1 MKNEFTKS
9 GFIKNSAKI
18 FYGEFI
24 KVRTIKVI
32 MIFAFTFFAYELFA
46 QPVITSFSPHSG
58 PVNTTVTIT
67 GSGFSNVPSLNV
79 VFFGAYKVFVSA
91 STNTSLTVN
100 APTGSNYQYISVTNV
115 ETNLTGYSTIPFNVT
130 FPGGCKPDFASKV
143 DFTSGTN
150 PYSVSFCDMDKNGK
164 PDLAVTNFGSNTVSV
179 YYNISV
185 PGTINAGSFA
195 AKIDYVTGASP
206 KSVTF
211 GDIDGDGSPDMIVTN
226 SGDTSVSVF
235 RNTSTFGN
243 VSFAARVNFP
253 SGGSPWSVSVGDLN
267 GDGKPELAVVNRV
280 SWTVSVLR
288 NNSTSGVISFLPKV
302 DFATGSSPY
311 SVSIGDLDG
320 DSKPDMAVANSGINT
335 ASVYK
340 NTSSS
345 GSISFA
351 AKVDFSAGGGPFSIS
366 IGDIDGDGKPDLAV
380 ANNSSNNASVFRNT
394 TTPGIINAG
403 SFAAKVD
410 FPAGGAPQIISIG
423 DIDGD
428 GKPDLAV
435 ANFTGNS
442 VSVLRNASVSGTVSF
457 SAKVDLTTA
466 GQASYVNICD
476 IDGDGKP
483 DVAATNYNNN
493 TLSVFR
499 NISTPAVLQTSASGN
514 GNPITN
520 GSVTPNITN
529 HTDFGNIHVNANLI
543 RTYTFLNTST
553 DSLSIDSIKI
563 TGTDQALFTPGSITP
578 AGKIAPG
585 VSKTFTVT
593 FVPTSS
599 GLKTAAV
606 NIYSNINSGTICVL
620 QQTYTFAVQ
629 GTGFCPALTSS
640 ASGNGNPITN
650 GSVTPSLTNF
660 TDFGN
665 LNSIENLIRTYSFQ
679 NTSTDSLSVDSIKMS
694 GADPSSF
701 IPGSLTPTG
710 KIAPGASKTFTV
722 TYVMSSLGIKNA
734 TVNIYSNI
742 DSGSVCL
749 IQQTYTFAV
758 KANQISLAPVITT
771 FSPQSGPAGTTVT
784 ITGSGFNTTPSNN
797 IVFFGAALATVSAST
812 ETSLTVSA
820 PAGANFK
827 YISVTNLA
835 SNLTGY
841 SSMPFLETFPGG
853 CKTEFAARVNFS
865 TGGTPYSVSIGDL
878 DGDGK
883 SDLAVANYTSN
894 TVSVFRNIST
904 TGGVSFA
911 ARVDFGTG
919 SSPKSVCIGEI
930 DGDGKPDL
938 VVTNSGVSNSVSV
951 FRNTSTT
958 GGVSFAA
965 KVDFATGSSPWSVSM
980 GDLNGDGKTDLAV
993 ANRTGFSVSV
1003 LRNTSTSGGV
1013 SFAAKVDFS
1022 AGSSPYSVSIGDL
1035 DGDGKPD
1042 LAVASNGDNTA
1053 SVYQNTSTSGGVSFA
1068 AKVDFSAGSGPVSIS
1083 IGDIDG
1089 DGKPDL
1095 AVANNSG
1102 NNASVFRNTSTP
1114 GIINTG
1120 SFAARVDFAAGGAPQ
1135 IISIGDIDG
1144 NGKPDLAVANFTSSS
1159 VSVLRNISVTGT
1171 VSFAAKVDLGSAG
1184 QASSVSIGDID
1195 GDGKPEITATN
1206 YNVNS
1211 VSVFRNIAL
1220 PASLQTAASGNGN
1233 PITNGSV
1240 TTSLTNFTDFGNVS
1254 TGGNLNRTYT
1264 FQNTSTDSLSV
1275 DSIKI
1280 TGTDSV
1286 LFTAGSLTPPGKIAS
1301 GGSKTFNVTLSPN
1314 SSGLKNAT
1322 VRVYSNI
1329 NSGTSCLLQQT
1340 YTFAISG
1347 TGFASVQ
1354 TNALNFDGT
1363 NDNVAMPN
1371 TLTQNLTAPSV
1382 SGITIEYWFKGSNIQ
1397 SAVRFQTVAGYIV
1410 AGWGTP
1416 GNQKH
1421 IISTEGGTTG
1431 INVGSGATDGSWHHV
1446 AMTWK
1451 KNTVNGFKSFLDGAL
1466 VDQRNSSNTNLPVM
1480 NAAGYLGSY
1489 NGASEFMNGT
1499 LDEVRIWN
1507 RELSQTEISTNRFLQ
1522 INNGTGLLASY
1533 HFNQGIA
1540 GGNNTGITTLTDATT
1555 NNYTGTLNNFTLN
1568 GPASNFVGTGPG
1580 LIPPPSMINIT
1591 LIPEGMYDA
1600 GTDRLRL
1607 RDTVRAYLHSNISP
1621 FSVVDSAVAIIDSVT
1636 FNGSFIFAN
1645 ASNGTYY
1652 IRVNHRNSIETWS
1665 KTGGEPFVQGT
1676 TMSYDFTSAAAKAYG
1691 NNMINV
1697 DASPVR
1703 YAVYGGDID
1712 QDGYIDLN
1720 DISLVFNAAS
1730 IFLSG
1735 YVVTDVTGDNI
1746 VDLSDVTLTFNNSAR
1761 FVIVL
1766 RP

>member
-1 MKNEFTKS
+1 MKKEFTKS
-9 GFIKNSAKI
+9 GYTQNSAKKI
-18 FYGEFI
+18 YNRSSGI
-24 KVRTIKVI
+24 RSLKIILILV
-32 MIFAFTFFAYELFA
+32 FTFFAYGLFA
-46 QPVITSFSPHSG
+46 QPVISSFSPQSG

-67 GSGFSNVPSLNV
+67 GTGFSNVPSLNV

-115 ETNLTGYSTIPFNVT
+115 ETHLTGYSSIPFRIT
-130 FPGGCKPDFASKV
+130 FPGGCKPEFAAKVDFASA
-143 DFTSGTN
+143 TN
-150 PYSVSFCDMDKNGK
+150 PYSVSFCDMDYNGK
-164 PDLAVTNFGSNTVSV
+164 PDMAVTNFGSNSVSV

-185 PGTINAGSFA
+185 PGSIHAGSFA
-195 AKIDYVTGASP
+195 AKIDYATGSSP
-206 KSVTF
+206 KSVSF
-211 GDIDGDGSPDMIVTN
+211 GDIDGDGKPDMIVTN

-243 VSFAARVNFP
+243 VSFAAKVDFTT
-253 SGGSPWSVSVGDLN
+253 GGSPWSVSVGDLN
-267 GDGKPELAVVNRV
+267 GDGKPELAVANRV
-280 SWTVSVLR
+280 SWTISVLR

-302 DFATGSSPY
+302 DFATGPSPY

-320 DSKPDMAVANSGINT
+320 DGKPDMAVANSGSNT

-340 NTSSS
+340 NTSTS
-345 GSISFA
+345 GSVSFA
-351 AKVDFSAGGGPFSIS
+351 AKVDFTAGSGPFSIS
-366 IGDIDGDGKPDLAV
+366 IGDIDGDGKLDLAV
-380 ANNSSNNASVFRNT
+380 ANNASNNASVFRNT
-394 TTPGIINAG
+394 SSPGIINAG
-403 SFAAKVD
+403 SFAARVD
-410 FPAGGAPQIISIG
+410 FAAGGAPQIISIG

-435 ANFTGNS
+435 ANFTDNS
-442 VSVLRNASVSGTVSF
+442 VSVLRNASVPGTVSF
-457 SAKVDLTTA
+457 AAKVDLTTA
-466 GQASYVNICD
+466 GQASSASICD

-483 DVAATNYNNN
+483 DVAATNYNG
-493 TLSVFR
+493 TSISVFR
-499 NISTPAVLQTSASGN
+499 NLSTPAVLQTAASGN

-520 GSVTPNITN
+520 GSVTT
-529 HTDFGNIHVNANLI
+529 
-543 RTYTFLNTST
+543 
-553 DSLSIDSIKI
+553 
-563 TGTDQALFTPGSITP
+563 
-578 AGKIAPG
+578 
-585 VSKTFTVT
+585 
-593 FVPTSS
+593 
-599 GLKTAAV
+599 
-606 NIYSNINSGTICVL
+606 
-620 QQTYTFAVQ
+620 
-629 GTGFCPALTSS
+629 
-640 ASGNGNPITN
+640 
-650 GSVTPSLTNF
+650 SLTNF

-665 LNSIENLIRTYSFQ
+665 LNSIGNLIRTYSFQ

-701 IPGSLTPTG
+701 IPGSITPAG

-722 TYVMSSLGIKNA
+722 TYVLSSLGIKNA

-749 IQQTYTFAV
+749 IQQTYTFAI
-758 KANQISLAPVITT
+758 KANQISNAPVVTS

-784 ITGSGFNTTPSNN
+784 LTGSGFNAITSNN
-797 IVFFGAALATVSAST
+797 IVFFGAALASVSAT
-812 ETSLTVSA
+812 TDTSLTVNA
-820 PAGANFK
+820 PSGANYQ
-827 YISVTNLA
+827 YISITNLG

-841 SSMPFLETFPGG
+841 SSMPFNETFPGG

-883 SDLAVANYTSN
+883 SDLAVANYASN
-894 TVSVFRNIST
+894 T
-904 TGGVSFA
+904 
-911 ARVDFGTG
+911 
-919 SSPKSVCIGEI
+919 
-930 DGDGKPDL
+930 
-938 VVTNSGVSNSVSV
+938 VSV

-958 GGVSFAA
+958 GGVSFATKVDFATGSSPKSVSIGDIDGDGKPDLAVTNSGASNSVSVFRNTSSPGVINSGSFAA
-965 KVDFATGSSPWSVSM
+965 KVDFATGSSPWSVSV
-980 GDLNGDGKTDLAV
+980 GDINADGKPDLAV
-993 ANRTGFSVSV
+993 VNRVSQTVSV
-1003 LRNTSTSGGV
+1003 FRNTSTSGVV
-1013 SFAAKVDFS
+1013 SFLSRVDFS
-1022 AGSSPYSVSIGDL
+1022 TGPSPYSVSIGDL

-1042 LAVASNGDNTA
+1042 IAIANNGDNTA

-1114 GIINTG
+1114 GIINAG

-1135 IISIGDIDG
+1135 IVSIGDIDG
-1144 NGKPDLAVANFTSSS
+1144 NGKPDLAVANFTGNS
-1159 VSVLRNISVTGT
+1159 VSVLRNTSVPGT
-1171 VSFAAKVDLGSAG
+1171 VSFAAKVDLASGG
-1184 QASSVSIGDID
+1184 QASSVKIGDID
-1195 GDGKPEITATN
+1195 GDGKPEIAATN

-1220 PASLQTAASGNGN
+1220 PAALQTAVSGNGN

-1240 TTSLTNFTDFGNVS
+1240 TTSLANLTDFGNVS
-1254 TGGNLNRTYT
+1254 TGGNINRTYT

-1301 GGSKTFNVTLSPN
+1301 GGSKTFNVTFSPN
-1314 SSGLKNAT
+1314 SPGLKNAT

-1329 NSGTSCLLQQT
+1329 NSGTDCLLQQT

-1363 NDNVAMPN
+1363 NDYVALPN

-1382 SGITIEYWFKGSNIQ
+1382 SEITIEYWFKGSNIQ
-1397 SAVRFQTVAGYIV
+1397 SAVRFQTGAGYIV

-1466 VDQRNSSNTNLPVM
+1466 VDQRNSSNTNLPSM
-1480 NAAGYLGSY
+1480 NVAGYLGSY
-1489 NGASEFMNGT
+1489 NGTSEFTNGT

-1522 INNGTGLLASY
+1522 INTGTGLLASY

-1540 GGNNTGITTLTDATT
+1540 GGNNTGITTLTDATS

-1568 GPASNFVGTGPG
+1568 GPASNFVGSGPG
-1580 LIPPPSMINIT
+1580 LIPSSSAINIT

-1607 RDTVRAYLHSNISP
+1607 RDTVRAYLHSNVSP
-1621 FSVVDSAVAIIDSVT
+1621 FGVIDSAVAVIDSVT
-1636 FNGSFIFAN
+1636 FTGSFIFAN
-1645 ASNGTYY
+1645 ASSGTYY
-1652 IRVNHRNSIETWS
+1652 IRVYHRNSIETWS
-1665 KTGGEPFVQGT
+1665 RTGGEPFVQGT
-1676 TMSYDFTSAAAKAYG
+1676 TMNYDFTSAAAQAYG
-1691 NNMINV
+1691 NNMISV

-1703 YAVYGGDID
+1703 YALYSGDVN
-1712 QDGYIDLN
+1712 QDGIIDLN
-1720 DISLVFNAAS
+1720 DVIQTYNAAGT
-1730 IFLSG
+1730 FASG
-1735 YVVTDVTGDNI
+1735 YVVTDLTGDNL
-1746 VDLSDVTLTFNNSAR
+1746 VDLNDIVMAYNNSTG
-1761 FVIVL
+1761 FVVVV

>member
-1 MKNEFTKS
+1 MNELTKS
-9 GFIKNSAKI
+9 GFSLSFKKNINSRSSGLRSVKSI
-18 FYGEFI
+18 LI
-24 KVRTIKVI
+24 L
-32 MIFAFTFFAYELFA
+32 AFTFFALELYA
-46 QPVITSFSPHSG
+46 QPVITTFSPQSG
-58 PVNTTVTIT
+58 PAGTVVTIT
-67 GSGFSNVPSLNV
+67 GNGFSLAPSLNV

-91 STNTSLTVN
+91 STSTSLTVT
-100 APTGSNYQYISVTNV
+100 APTGSVYQYISVTNV
-115 ETNLTGYSTIPFNVT
+115 ETGLTAYSSVPFNFT
-130 FPGGCKPDFASKV
+130 FPGGCKPEFAAKV

-150 PYSVSFCDMDKNGK
+150 PYSVSFCDMDNNGK

-195 AKIDYVTGASP
+195 AKVDYVTGSSP
-206 KSVTF
+206 KSVSF
-211 GDIDGDGSPDMIVTN
+211 GDIDGDGRPDMIVTN

-243 VSFAARVNFP
+243 VSFAVRVNFP
-253 SGGSPWSVSVGDLN
+253 SGGSPWSVSVGDVN
-267 GDGKPELAVVNRV
+267 GDGKPDLLVANRV

-288 NNSTSGVISFLPKV
+288 NTSTSGAISFLPKV

-320 DSKPDMAVANSGINT
+320 DGKPDMAVANSGSNT
-335 ASVYK
+335 ASVFK
-340 NTSSS
+340 NTSTS
-345 GSISFA
+345 GAISFA
-351 AKVDFSAGGGPFSIS
+351 AKVDFTAGGSPASIS
-366 IGDIDGDGKPDLAV
+366 IGDIDGDGKLDLAV
-380 ANNSSNNASVFRNT
+380 ANNGSNNASVFRNT
-394 TTPGIINAG
+394 STPGIINAG

-410 FPAGGAPQIISIG
+410 FPAGGAPQIISMG

-428 GKPDLAV
+428 GKPDIAV

-442 VSVLRNASVSGTVSF
+442 VSVLRNASVPGTVSF

-476 IDGDGKP
+476 IDGDTKP
-483 DVAATNYNNN
+483 DVAATNYNSNS
-493 TLSVFR
+493 LSVFR
-499 NISTPAVLQTSASGN
+499 NISVPAVLQTA
-514 GNPITN
+514 
-520 GSVTPNITN
+520 
-529 HTDFGNIHVNANLI
+529 
-543 RTYTFLNTST
+543 
-553 DSLSIDSIKI
+553 
-563 TGTDQALFTPGSITP
+563 
-578 AGKIAPG
+578 
-585 VSKTFTVT
+585 
-593 FVPTSS
+593 
-599 GLKTAAV
+599 
-606 NIYSNINSGTICVL
+606 
-620 QQTYTFAVQ
+620 
-629 GTGFCPALTSS
+629 

-701 IPGSLTPTG
+701 IPGSLTPAG

-812 ETSLTVSA
+812 ETSLTVNA

-911 ARVDFGTG
+911 AKVDFTTG
-919 SSPKSVCIGEI
+919 SSPKSVSIGEI

-951 FRNTSTT
+951 FRNTSTS

-965 KVDFATGSSPWSVSM
+965 KVDFGTGSSPWSVSL

-1042 LAVASNGDNTA
+1042 LAVASNGTNSA
-1053 SVYQNTSTSGGVSFA
+1053 SVYQNTSTSGGISFA
-1068 AKVDFSAGSGPVSIS
+1068 AKVDFSAGSGPISIS

-1114 GIINTG
+1114 GIIDAG

-1135 IISIGDIDG
+1135 IVCLGDIDG
-1144 NGKPDLAVANFTSSS
+1144 DGKPDMAVANFTGNS
-1159 VSVLRNISVTGT
+1159 VSVLRNTSVTGT

-1195 GDGKPEITATN
+1195 GDGKPEIAASN

-1220 PASLQTAASGNGN
+1220 PAALQTAASGNGN

-1254 TGGNLNRTYT
+1254 AGGNLNRTYT

-1286 LFTAGSLTPPGKIAS
+1286 LFTAGSLTPAGKIAS
-1301 GGSKTFNVTLSPN
+1301 GGSKTFNVTFSPN

-1347 TGFASVQ
+1347 TGFTSVQ

-1363 NDNVAMPN
+1363 NDNVALPN

-1382 SGITIEYWFKGSNIQ
+1382 SEITIEYWFKGSNIQ
-1397 SAVRFQTVAGYIV
+1397 SAVRFQTGAGYIV
-1410 AGWGTP
+1410 AGWGTL

-1451 KNTVNGFKSFLDGAL
+1451 KNTANGFKSFLDGAL
-1466 VDQRNSSNTNLPVM
+1466 VDQRNTSNTNLPSM
-1480 NAAGYLGSY
+1480 NVAGYLGSY
-1489 NGASEFMNGT
+1489 NGTSEFTNGT

-1507 RELSQTEISTNRFLQ
+1507 RELSQTEISTNRFQQ
-1522 INNGTGLLASY
+1522 INTGTGLLASY
-1533 HFNQGIA
+1533 HFNQGIG
-1540 GGNNTGITTLTDATT
+1540 GGNNTGITTLTDATS
-1555 NNYTGTLNNFTLN
+1555 NNYSGTLNNFALN
-1568 GPASNFVGTGPG
+1568 GPASNFVGSGPG
-1580 LIPPPSMINIT
+1580 LIPASSAINIT
-1591 LIPEGMYDA
+1591 LIPEGLYDVV
-1600 GTDRLRL
+1600 TERLRL

-1621 FSVVDSAVAIIDSVT
+1621 FSVVDSAVAVIDSVT
-1636 FNGSFIFAN
+1636 FTGSFIFAN
-1645 ASNGTYY
+1645 APGGTYY

-1665 KTGGEPFVQGT
+1665 RTGGEPFVQGT
-1676 TMSYDFTSAAAKAYG
+1676 TMSYNFTSAAAQAYG

-1703 YAVYGGDID
+1703 YAIYRGDVN
-1712 QDGYIDLN
+1712 QDGTVDLN
-1720 DISLVFNAAS
+1720 DIVLTYNAANTFS
-1730 IFLSG
+1730 SG
-1735 YVVTDVTGDNI
+1735 YVVTDINGDNI
-1746 VDLSDVTLTFNNSAR
+1746 VDLNDILIAYNNSAA
-1761 FVIVL
+1761 FVAVIK
-1766 RP
+1766 P